1 MINQHPDFIN
11 NPNEAP
17 IGVFDS
23 GVGGL
28 SVYQH
33 LRQLLPNERF
43 IYYADT
49 KNVPYGNKSG
59 DEILLLTLQAVARLC
74 KRGCKLIVIACN
86 SASAYALTAIRQ
98 RCSVPVVGLVP
109 AVKPACKLTQTKK
122 IAVLATKA
130 TLNGYLLNEVINEVA
145 IPNGVTVFKHFEPSL
160 VPWVEQGMPID
171 SQVANLL
178 IYQTHLWAKAGVDV
192 VVLGCTHYPFFK
204 SFLQD
209 EINKKNLAITLV
221 DSGFAIAQRVQSL
234 LKIFNIASQEIP
246 NLTQNPP
253 LQLYATQLTDELL
266 MIVKTLTNQ
275 QTIIPIFSQDE
286 NILSL

>member
-253 LQLYATQLTDELL
+253 LQLYATQLTDKLL
-266 MIVKTLTNQ
+266 MIFKTLTNQ

>member
-178 IYQTHLWAKAGVDV
+178 IHQTHLWAKAGVDV

-266 MIVKTLTNQ
+266 MIVKTLTDQ

>member
-171 SQVANLL
+171 SQVASLL
-178 IYQTHLWAKAGVDV
+178 IHQTHLWAKAGVDV

-253 LQLYATQLTDELL
+253 LQLYATQLTNELL

-286 NILSL
+286 NISSL

>member
-49 KNVPYGNKSG
+49 KNVPYGDKSG

-171 SQVANLL
+171 SQVASLL
-178 IYQTHLWAKAGVDV
+178 IHQTHLWAKAGVDV

-253 LQLYATQLTDELL
+253 LQLYATQLTNELL

>member
-253 LQLYATQLTDELL
+253 LQLYATQLTDKLL

>member
-49 KNVPYGNKSG
+49 KNVPYGDKSG

-178 IYQTHLWAKAGVDV
+178 IDQTHLWAKAGVDV

>member
-171 SQVANLL
+171 SQVASLL
-178 IYQTHLWAKAGVDV
+178 IHQTHLWAKAGVDV

-253 LQLYATQLTDELL
+253 LQLYATQLTNELL
-266 MIVKTLTNQ
+266 MIVTTLTNQ

>member
-49 KNVPYGNKSG
+49 KNVPYGDKSG

-266 MIVKTLTNQ
+266 MIVNQ
-275 QTIIPIFSQDE
+275 SANHHSYFQPR
-286 NILSL
+286 

>member
-171 SQVANLL
+171 SQVASLL
-178 IYQTHLWAKAGVDV
+178 IHQTHLWAKAGVDV

-253 LQLYATQLTDELL
+253 LQLYATQLTNELL

>member
-171 SQVANLL
+171 SQVASLL
-178 IYQTHLWAKAGVDV
+178 IHQTYLWAKAGVDV

>member
-160 VPWVEQGMPID
+160 VPWVEQSMPID

>member
-246 NLTQNPP
+246 NLAQNPP

>member
-171 SQVANLL
+171 SQVASLL
-178 IYQTHLWAKAGVDV
+178 IHQTHLWAKAGVDV

>member
-49 KNVPYGNKSG
+49 KNVPYGDKSG

>member
-145 IPNGVTVFKHFEPSL
+145 IPNCVTVFKHFEPSL

-178 IYQTHLWAKAGVDV
+178 IHQTHLWAKVGVDV